1 MVVTS
6 IPAVLCGF
14 GVDGG
19 GASVGEPDARRSSP
33 GATAALTAAAANE
46 GSPGGTGGTASSVVG
61 AASAG
66 ISLIVGHSRWDYRA
80 ERL

>member
-46 GSPGGTGGTASSVVG
+46 GSPGGTGGTAG
-61 AASAG
+61 T
-66 ISLIVGHSRWDYRA
+66 
-80 ERL
+80 